1 MGPMGMGAGSQGE
14 AYMSPYQTA
23 VKDAGLAEFDAQKL
37 RDQQGINYKALQ
49 ANAFGGGRHGLAE
62 SDFLTQSALDRQRI
76 ASGYDQQGYT
86 DALAQRSGDFGNLTG
101 LAEQT
106 QKQGLTQLAGLG
118 SLGQQGQSY
127 GQAGIDTLAQ
137 GNRMM
142 GQEPMDRVGWYG
154 NLISQLAGGMPGQS
168 TQSVQPQGS
177 PAMQAAQTGLG
188 VGNIFG
194 TLKNIWN
201 T

>member
-1 MGPMGMGAGSQGE
+1 
-14 AYMSPYQTA
+14 
-23 VKDAGLAEFDAQKL
+23 
-37 RDQQGINYKALQ
+37 
-49 ANAFGGGRHGLAE
+49 
-62 SDFLTQSALDRQRI
+62 
-76 ASGYDQQGYT
+76 
-86 DALAQRSGDFGNLTG
+86 
-101 LAEQT
+101 
-106 QKQGLTQLAGLG
+106 
-118 SLGQQGQSY
+118 
-127 GQAGIDTLAQ
+127 
-137 GNRMM
+137 M